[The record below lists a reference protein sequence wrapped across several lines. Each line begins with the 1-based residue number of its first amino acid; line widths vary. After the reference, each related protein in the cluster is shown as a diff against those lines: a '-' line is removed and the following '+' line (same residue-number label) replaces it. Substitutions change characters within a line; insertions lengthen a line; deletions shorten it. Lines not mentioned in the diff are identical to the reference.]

1 MINKLATE
9 FKGNID
15 CLGENTEKYKTF
27 EVSPKKIKESN
38 KLITH
43 KLKFIDFTMNKIK
56 AQCAFIKLNNNR
68 LIYKCKK
75 CDDKSY

>member
-27 EVSPKKIKESN
+27 EVPPKKIKENN

-43 KLKFIDFTMNKIK
+43 KLKFIDFTMN
-56 AQCAFIKLNNNR
+56 A
-68 LIYKCKK
+68 
-75 CDDKSY
+75 

>member
-38 KLITH
+38 KLITR
-43 KLKFIDFTMNKIK
+43 KLKFIDFTMN
-56 AQCAFIKLNNNR
+56 A
-68 LIYKCKK
+68 
-75 CDDKSY
+75 